1 MIREGFIY
9 MLEKAEALLQHYF
22 GYPSL
27 RPGQKKAIQS
37 VVSERRDTACI
48 MPTGGGKSI
57 CYQIPALLMEGTTIV
72 ISPLISL
79 MKDQVDALNQ
89 LGIQA
94 AYVNS
99 SLGHN
104 EIAERLSVFKEGG
117 YKLFM

>member
-1 MIREGFIY
+1 
-9 MLEKAEALLQHYF
+9 
-22 GYPSL
+22 
-27 RPGQKKAIQS
+27 
-37 VVSERRDTACI
+37 

-99 SLGHN
+99 SLGRIMHAVSRFS
-104 EIAERLSVFKEGG
+104 ETTD
-117 YKLFM
+117 